1 MKKLVVYFS
10 ASGVTRKEAKCFASD
25 ISASLYEIVPREPY
39 TAADLDWTD
48 KNSRS
53 SREMKDEAAR
63 PEIASADPDISSFD
77 NVHIGFPIWWGIAPR
92 IINTYIERN
101 NLRGKRVVIFATSGG
116 SPIAN
121 AIRNLQEKYPELSIE
136 AGKLLNNH

>member
-1 MKKLVVYFS
+1 MKNLVVYFS

-25 ISASLYEIVPREPY
+25 IGASLYEIVPREPY

-77 NVHIGFPIWWGIAPR
+77 NVYIGFPIWWGIAPR

-101 NLRGKRVVIFATSGG
+101 NLRGKRVVIFATSSG